1 MIDSGEPGENAPTPQ
16 PALNELAIFGAELV
30 SINVAF
36 GVSKKFV
43 KQARNSALCIIRA
56 GIAHIIMLEM
66 GVDDRD
72 PCFVGLLFGGS
83 TPGSALNCGS
93 LERSDRIRCRQR
105 GLLTS
110 AKSAVRIQG

>member
-1 MIDSGEPGENAPTPQ
+1 MDVPDVCLEWRN
-16 PALNELAIFGAELV
+16 L
-30 SINVAF
+30 AF